1 MKRKLPLIGTTIMVL
16 LIAYSA
22 VAWWMLR
29 GAGAYRMGTQL
40 GGILSASWQYTALAA
55 LLLAFILGI
64 PFVFRRIRKSKAAE
78 LPNVQKKPHG
88 GRKRGVAEA
97 EGQTAMQ
104 TQQDTEKLQP
114 RRGTRT
120 SSGDETVL
128 LSDDAASPDDKT
140 ELLSDDAVG
149 PDDETVLLSDGTV
162 GPNDKTV
169 LLNDG
174 VTAPLVGSDSIHDD
188 TTVLLPEA
196 VPATENDT
204 VLLQSESVGSEKA
217 QPNDTPPSDKSCC
230 PKCGAPVRVGQK
242 FCTRCGCVL
251 RGGSV

>member
-1 MKRKLPLIGTTIMVL
+1 MKRKWPLIGTAIMVL

-55 LLLAFILGI
+55 LLLAFVLGI
-64 PFVFRRIRKSKAAE
+64 PFVFRSVRKSNAVE
-78 LPNVQKKPHG
+78 LPDAQKKPHG
-88 GRKRGVAEA
+88 GGKKGVAEA
-97 EGQTAMQ
+97 EGQTAAQ

-114 RRGTRT
+114 RRGIHA

-128 LSDDAASPDDKT
+128 LNDDTASPN
-140 ELLSDDAVG
+140 
-149 PDDETVLLSDGTV
+149 DETVLLSDGT
-162 GPNDKTV
+162 TV
-169 LLNDG
+169 QLSGGDC
-174 VTAPLVGSDSIHDD
+174 IHDN

-217 QPNDTPPSDKSCC
+217 QTNVVPASDKLCC
-230 PKCGAPVRVGQK
+230 PKCGASVRVSQK